1 MTAVVTRRALATV
14 LAIFTLGSVD
24 TFAVTVGIEG
34 TDDPE
39 AQVIAKG
46 VEAYFADLESV
57 GRVTVAG
64 EGLVKP
70 GEDGGYL
77 LRLPRFA
84 IHTEDGG
91 KIDLSFIHA
100 DVTPLGDGRYAF
112 DMRPTLPMEIWSPD
126 EMLVAVI
133 PKEQSYRGI
142 WDAAFNTVAQ
152 GTFEF
157 RDISLIG
164 PGLRGRIDEVRGEE
178 RRELGFDGTTVDHRT
193 SGEMRGFSLT
203 LKPAEFSLSVERA
216 SFASTG
222 NDVPLAMLR
231 ASLVLNLNGSP
242 GGDIGPE
249 ALFSLLRMGGES
261 GRLDVEMTAE
271 ELILRDSDWSLH
283 VDRLLLRQRLGD
295 GAVYAGTLE
304 GVHAEDVLDGRL
316 YSFRTLEMQS
326 RGEINDTDS
335 FAGSQIV
342 AFEGFQ
348 FDIAPSQFLP
358 ARGRLVLGLKQV
370 SLSHLTSALES
381 VDLSGPS
388 EAVVAPVFG
397 ALAESGAVVSIDAFD
412 LRGMGARA
420 LLEAP
425 IGFDIQTMRPSTEP
439 NRLVVHGLSGL
450 VTGLA
455 AEGADPQL
463 VGGLAAALAMGR
475 AEQRGGETVHI
486 FDLAIDE
493 SGAPTVNGRPI
504 GGAP

>member
-1 MTAVVTRRALATV
+1 MRAGVTRWSLAGV
-14 LAIFTLGSVD
+14 VAAVMLGSVD
-24 TFAVTVGIEG
+24 ALAVTVGVEG

-39 AQVIAKG
+39 AQVIARG
-46 VEAYFADLESV
+46 VEAYFGDLESV

-91 KIDLSFIHA
+91 KVDFSIIHT
-100 DVTPLGDGRYAF
+100 DVMPLGDGRYAF
-112 DMRPTLPMEIWSPD
+112 NMRPTLPMEIWGPD

-133 PKEQSYRGI
+133 PKEQSYSGI
-142 WDAAFNTVAQ
+142 WDAALNSVAQ

-164 PGLRGRIDEVRGEE
+164 PGLRGKIDELRGEE
-178 RRELGFDGTTVDHRT
+178 HRELGANGTVVDYRT
-193 SGEMRGFSLT
+193 AGDLRGLSVTF
-203 LKPAEFSLSVERA
+203 KPERLSFSVERA

-222 NDVPLAMLR
+222 DEVPLAVLR
-231 ASLVLNLNGSP
+231 AGLMLNLNAQGA
-242 GGDIGPE
+242 DAGPE
-249 ALFSLLRMGGES
+249 LLLGMLGLGGENGS
-261 GRLDVEMTAE
+261 LDLEMTAE
-271 ELILRDSDWSLH
+271 ELVVRDSDWSLH
-283 VDRLLLRQRLGD
+283 ADRMLLRQRLGD
-295 GAVYAGTLE
+295 GVVYTGTLE

-326 RGEINDTDS
+326 RGEVADAVS

-342 AFEGFQ
+342 VFDGFQ
-348 FDIAPSQFLP
+348 FDIAPSRFLP
-358 ARGRLVLGLKQV
+358 AQGRLKLGLKSV
-370 SLSHLTSALES
+370 SLSHLIDVLANADPL
-381 VDLSGPS
+381 GPP
-388 EAVVAPVFG
+388 EAAVAPVFG
-397 ALAESGAVVSIDAFD
+397 ALAESGAVFSLDTFD
-412 LRGMGARA
+412 VQGVGAKVF
-420 LLEAP
+420 LEAP
-425 IGFDIQTMRPSTEP
+425 VQFDIQTMQLSTEP
-439 NRLVVHGLSGL
+439 NRLIVHGLTEL

-475 AEQRGGETVHI
+475 PEQRGGETVHV
-486 FDLAIDE
+486 FDFALDE
-493 SGAPTVNGRPI
+493 RGAPTINGRSI